1 MQFAN
6 EIHGEETMKRHLFM
20 ALAMASMLHAGAPAK
35 AAIDGDTAAKDT
47 VHTTVKAGKNAAH
60 RSTEAAVKTKH
71 ATDQAAKK
79 TGSGIKKSADGI
91 GHGVKKGATKTA
103 DALK

>member
-1 MQFAN
+1 
-6 EIHGEETMKRHLFM
+6 MKRHLFM
-20 ALAMASMLHAGAPAK
+20 ALAMALMLHARAPAQ

-47 VHTTVKAGKNAAH
+47 VHATAKAGTDAAH
-60 RSTEAAVKTKH
+60 GTTEAADKTKH
-71 ATDQAAKK
+71 ATGHVAKE
-79 TGSGIKKSADGI
+79 TGSGIKKSAHGI